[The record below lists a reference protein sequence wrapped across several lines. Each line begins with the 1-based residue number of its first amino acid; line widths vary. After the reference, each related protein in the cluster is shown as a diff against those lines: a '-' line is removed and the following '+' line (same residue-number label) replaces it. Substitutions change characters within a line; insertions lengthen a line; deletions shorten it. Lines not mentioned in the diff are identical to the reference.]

1 MTTSPQ
7 DARPL
12 GRISTEPG
20 YRLSLVPTH
29 PYVHGNLSWL
39 SRMPRNVPSSFRRV
53 DALLIPCLRHAW
65 PYPAQTKA
73 KTWRLHDACD
83 LRPLAAGAAYPE
95 CMLKA
100 TLMVLHGDPARPLLP
115 AGGELESSNQLA
127 PVNA

>member
-29 PYVHGNLSWL
+29 PYVHGDLSWL

-65 PYPAQTKA
+65 PYPPKPRRRHGGCTMHATPPPLPPEQHNPEA
-73 KTWRLHDACD
+73 CLRLC
-83 LRPLAAGAAYPE
+83 
-95 CMLKA
+95 
-100 TLMVLHGDPARPLLP
+100 
-115 AGGELESSNQLA
+115 
-127 PVNA
+127 